1 MGGSEK
7 VQKICCCNIVISDGP
22 LQLSTAQISLN
33 QPPAEFCV
41 VSITPI
47 IDLFFD
53 ETMLSKLSNAQK
65 DVTSA
70 GVSGAAAAL

>member
-1 MGGSEK
+1 M
-7 VQKICCCNIVISDGP
+7 I
-22 LQLSTAQISLN
+22 
-33 QPPAEFCV
+33 FV
-41 VSITPI
+41 VSISPL

-70 GVSGAAAAL
+70 GVSGAAAAQPYDQKGAKFSYQRQTRHGASSVSHNQLWWAGATL

>member
-1 MGGSEK
+1 M
-7 VQKICCCNIVISDGP
+7 IP
-22 LQLSTAQISLN
+22 YRLLTAQIGLN
-33 QPPAEFCV
+33 LQPAEFFV